1 MRAAWRFRDPAQI
14 ERVAFEVMADK
25 CGEPLNASHPW
36 YRKMTWGRSKFPGFD
51 QASGVCRFLHVY
63 LGFYPANP
71 AYRQRTCGNY
81 SVCGRPLSYRA
92 IRRWCPQ

>member
-1 MRAAWRFRDPAQI
+1 MRRAAQC
-14 ERVAFEVMADK
+14 ESSVVSE
-25 CGEPLNASHPW
+25 
-36 YRKMTWGRSKFPGFD
+36 MTWGRSKFPGFD